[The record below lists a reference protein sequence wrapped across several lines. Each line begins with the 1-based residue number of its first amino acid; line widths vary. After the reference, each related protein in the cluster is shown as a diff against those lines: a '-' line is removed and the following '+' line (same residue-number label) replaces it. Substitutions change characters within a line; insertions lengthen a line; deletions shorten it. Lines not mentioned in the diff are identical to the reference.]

1 MDFIIQFFRSAH
13 EQLRAL
19 TTRRASLLLTSRRA
33 QTFSVLGISAVCAAL
48 VMVAMLSATRAR
60 EQWAQSQEIVVATV
74 DLTPG
79 EVLNTDNTRRV
90 SLPHAIVS
98 TDALKE
104 IPDNATV
111 RLAVRAHTVL
121 TTSLI
126 TTLNEVATIPAGWR
140 IVALPA
146 SLSTPPLVIGDAI
159 EIVGGTSVIATSALV
174 ASMDPLTVAVPADVS
189 ATVAAAARLG
199 EISIV
204 VSR

>member
-1 MDFIIQFFRSAH
+1 VDSIIQFFRSAH

-19 TTRRASLLLTSRRA
+19 TTRRASLLLTSRRV

-60 EQWAQSQEIVVATV
+60 EQWAQSQEVVVATV

-79 EVLNTDNTRRV
+79 EMLNTDNTRRV

-104 IPDNATV
+104 LPDNATV

-174 ASMDPLTVAVPADVS
+174 ASVDPLTVAVPADVS

>member
-1 MDFIIQFFRSAH
+1 MDSIIQFFQSAH

-98 TDALKE
+98 TDALRE
-104 IPDNATV
+104 LPNNATV

-174 ASMDPLTVAVPADVS
+174 ASVDPLTVAVPADVS

>member
-1 MDFIIQFFRSAH
+1 VDSIIQFFRSAH

-60 EQWAQSQEIVVATV
+60 EQWAQSQEVVVATV

-79 EVLNTDNTRRV
+79 EVLSTDNTRRV

-104 IPDNATV
+104 LPDNATV

-174 ASMDPLTVAVPADVS
+174 ASVDPLTVAVPADVS

>member
-1 MDFIIQFFRSAH
+1 MDSIIQFFRSAH

-19 TTRRASLLLTSRRA
+19 TTRRASLLLTSRRV

-60 EQWAQSQEIVVATV
+60 EQWAQSQEVVVATV

-79 EVLNTDNTRRV
+79 EMLNTDNTRRV

-104 IPDNATV
+104 LPDNATV

-174 ASMDPLTVAVPADVS
+174 ASVDPLTVAVPADVS

>member
-1 MDFIIQFFRSAH
+1 MDSIIQFFQSAH

-60 EQWAQSQEIVVATV
+60 EQWAQSQDVVVATV

-79 EVLNTDNTRRV
+79 EMLNTDNTRRV

-98 TDALKE
+98 PDALE
-104 IPDNATV
+104 VLPDNATV

-126 TTLNEVATIPAGWR
+126 TTLNEVATIPTGWR

-174 ASMDPLTVAVPADVS
+174 ASVDPLTVAVPADVS